1 MDRSIKLRRRVN
13 AGFTLVELLVVML
26 IVAMISGVVVLNMPP
41 PAGNEKSEADVFAA
55 RLDAAAEM
63 AVMTGSM
70 IGLELDPG
78 GYVYYR
84 YNRGV
89 WAAMSDRTLSS
100 GTFSPDLA
108 VEFTLTD
115 PAKKNET
122 EETEPLDEE
131 APAPAVFFA
140 PTGETTPLEADF
152 KSRRGNVTVTLDAA
166 GNVTMGSS

>member
-1 MDRSIKLRRRVN
+1 M
-13 AGFTLVELLVVML
+13 
-26 IVAMISGVVVLNMPP
+26 LNMPP

-55 RLDAAAEM
+55 RLDAAAQM

-89 WAAMSDRTLSS
+89 WAAMGEKTLSS
-100 GTFSPDLA
+100 GAFPADLA
-108 VEFTLTD
+108 VEFTIAD

-166 GNVTMGSS
+166 GNVTMASS

>member
-1 MDRSIKLRRRVN
+1 MDRSVALRRR
-13 AGFTLVELLVVML
+13 ASGGFTLVELLVVML
-26 IVAMISGVVVLNMPP
+26 IVAMISSVVVLNMPP
-41 PAGNEKSEADVFAA
+41 PAGNEKNEADVFAA
-55 RLDAAAEM
+55 RLDAAAEL
-63 AVMTGSM
+63 AIMTGSM

-89 WAAMSDRTLSS
+89 WTAMSGKTLSS
-100 GTFSPDLA
+100 GTFPPDLA

-131 APAPAVFFA
+131 APAPSVFFA

-152 KSRRGNVTVTLDAA
+152 KSRRGNITVTLDAA
-166 GNVTMGSS
+166 GAVTMASP